1 MCGKPASTCHQPM
14 TDFATVPWYT
24 GKAQIGMENS
34 KISMKNQNW
43 HLNCLMLQ
51 ETTGPRGLE
60 K

>member
-1 MCGKPASTCHQPM
+1 M
-14 TDFATVPWYT
+14 TDFATVLWYT

-34 KISMKNQNW
+34 GISMKNQNW
-43 HLNCLMLQ
+43 HLTCLMLQ